1 MKLSRRQLSNII
13 ENYFLN
19 TESLI
24 SEVNYENISD
34 DEVDILINKV
44 RKYSTKINS
53 IYQKNLKIAKER
65 QKRRLI
71 SNTFLEKVRDEIKKV
86 LPDEI
91 FLMTGYEKD
100 IIVDLIVPSNRKEL
114 MNPKDNTFNIYPEIL
129 ENFDKFCNN
138 IKKQLG
144 SINPDDFSGSKL
156 NTVLGFVKRRGDV
169 PTLFSINDT
178 KFFNMHLGYVKH
190 EDELVYKAVMAFGLI
205 SKGDIEKQWADFNN
219 AIFNTIMHEMSHMF
233 DVFLQKESRGTSQQ
247 AVAKMAMRK
256 FRKQFPGVIKFDAKS
271 TSDMGTPLK
280 LNPFYKIDD
289 ERQSGSEEVKSILAP
304 IFIEKA
310 HTCKPKVTDD
320 DRSKMKDNQKKLI
333 DAIEDV
339 LKQQKGG
346 QYPAYKEYS
355 DQVSVDCQ
363 YLNIQARDGQS
374 EILTRIRGA
383 KEIRQNSIGTAPFKE
398 KDIYILRN
406 TPVKDLPNDVGMLIP
421 LIKKDASDKEVAD
434 AFNKVVPPG

>member
-1 MKLSRRQLSNII
+1 MRLTRRQLKNII

-24 SEVNYENISD
+24 SEANYANISD
-34 DEVDILINKV
+34 DEVDSLINKV
-44 RKYSTKINS
+44 RKYSTKINN
-53 IYQKNLKIAKER
+53 IYQKNLKITKER

-71 SNTFLEKVRDEIKKV
+71 SNTFLGKVRDEIKKV

-91 FLMTGYEKD
+91 FLMTGYKKD
-100 IIVDLIVPSNRKEL
+100 VIVDLIVPSNRKEL

-129 ENFDKFCNN
+129 EKFDKFCDN

-144 SINPDDFSGSKL
+144 SINPNDFSGSKL
-156 NTVLGFVKRRGDV
+156 NTVLGFVERRGDT

-190 EDELVYKAVMAFGLI
+190 EDELIYKAVMAFGLI
-205 SKGDIEKQWADFNN
+205 SKGDIEKQWADFDN
-219 AIFNTIMHEMSHMF
+219 AIFDTIMHEMSHMF
-233 DVFLQKESRGTSQQ
+233 DVFLQKESKGTSQQ
-247 AVAKMAMRK
+247 AVAKMAMEK

-271 TSDMGTPLK
+271 TMDPSIK
-280 LNPFYKIDD
+280 LNPFYQIGT
-289 ERQSGSEEVKSILAP
+289 ELHSGSEEVKSILAP
-304 IFIEKA
+304 IFIEA
-310 HTCKPKVTDD
+310 AYTCKPKVSDS
-320 DRSKMKDNQKKLI
+320 DRSKMSDSQKKLI
-333 DAIEDV
+333 DALDNM
-339 LKQQKGG
+339 LKKQHGDK
-346 QYPAYKEYS
+346 YSAYKDYS
-355 DQVSVDCQ
+355 DQAAVNCQ
-363 YLNIQARDGQS
+363 YLNIQARDGQT

-383 KEIRQNSIGTAPFKE
+383 KDIRQNSIGTAPFKE

-406 TPVKDLPNDVGMLIP
+406 TPVKDLPGDVGMLIP